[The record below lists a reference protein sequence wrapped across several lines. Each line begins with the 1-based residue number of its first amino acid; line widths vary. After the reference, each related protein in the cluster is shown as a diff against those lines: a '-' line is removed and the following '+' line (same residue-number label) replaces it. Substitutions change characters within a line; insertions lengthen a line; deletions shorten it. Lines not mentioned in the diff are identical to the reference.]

1 MKINLAI
8 FGTKNLNNSL
18 EEVKED
24 LGFSFIYF
32 DPDNFNESILS
43 SVSAVVI
50 GNNICEDKTS
60 LSIVN
65 KITDKP
71 ILLLGDQN
79 FTTKCNYDD
88 KISLPL
94 NFADLK
100 NKIIH
105 LITAHKFNE
114 NSSIIIKKYT
124 LDKNEK
130 KLKHESLFIVITE
143 REVQLIELLFNEE
156 KPLTK
161 KAILKK
167 IWKYADDADTH
178 TVETHIYRLRKKI
191 LDKFQDENFI
201 INSKLGYSI

>member
-1 MKINLAI
+1 MKTNLAI

-18 EEVKED
+18 EEIKED

-32 DPDNFNESILS
+32 ETGKLNESMLFSASAIVIDS
-43 SVSAVVI
+43 S
-50 GNNICEDKTS
+50 ICEDKTS
-60 LSIVN
+60 LSIIN
-65 KITDKP
+65 KTFNKP
-71 ILLLGDQN
+71 ILLLDNQN
-79 FTTKCNYDD
+79 FKVKCKYND

-94 NFADLK
+94 NFNELK
-100 NKIIH
+100 NKISH
-105 LITAHKFNE
+105 LITSYKFNE
-114 NSSIIIKKYT
+114 NSSIVIKKYI

-130 KLKHESLFIVITE
+130 KLKQENTFIDITE

-161 KAILKK
+161 KNILKK
-167 IWKYADDADTH
+167 IWKYAEDADTH